1 MPIIINL
8 TVVYADWKEVW
19 CNAVKRNWT
28 ITYFTSVSLLNC
40 NRRTRLNLLLTKKTP
55 SHREGVSYKI

>member
-19 CNAVKRNWT
+19 YNAVELNWT
-28 ITYFTSVSLLNC
+28 IPY
-40 NRRTRLNLLLTKKTP
+40 
-55 SHREGVSYKI
+55 

>member
-19 CNAVKRNWT
+19 CNAEKRNWT
-28 ITYFTSVSLLNC
+28 ITYTDTVSVLVQYQNRYWTQTATLSAFTILSPNYPLD
-40 NRRTRLNLLLTKKTP
+40 
-55 SHREGVSYKI
+55 

>member
-19 CNAVKRNWT
+19 HNAVKRNWT
-28 ITYFTSVSLLNC
+28 ITYPKFSI
-40 NRRTRLNLLLTKKTP
+40 R
-55 SHREGVSYKI
+55 IF